1 MSLVLH
7 GRRLGRVWTE
17 PAGRRKASRASPAAA
32 PASRAGG
39 VWHFTRV
46 SWCGRASER
55 RSERSRV
62 VDAPL
67 AGCRAR
73 WARKSCCARA
83 RRRAAQCGVTW
94 SGVATR
100 LPRVVCGRGPWVV
113 DWTCIHGSSIGG
125 QFVLVAIDFFGVTA
139 GAALASS
146 LRGSL
151 WWLGVRWLEAGIG
164 PGRWRA
170 AERTCVFIALWRRA
184 CCGAYPLFYR
194 SSAF

>member
-1 MSLVLH
+1 MGPLGGKIKFIKFHGENICPMKLNQFNFKISIPPDNLISYRNHTGAAEARRWVVLLSSL
-7 GRRLGRVWTE
+7 RRQMLM
-17 PAGRRKASRASPAAA
+17 RARPAALCA
-32 PASRAGG
+32 LLSDVVWRRDTAAASCVRTRAMGG
-39 VWHFTRV
+39 GLDLHSRFFDW
-46 SWCGRASER
+46 RAVR
-55 RSERSRV
+55 F
-62 VDAPL
+62 
-67 AGCRAR
+67 
-73 WARKSCCARA
+73 
-83 RRRAAQCGVTW
+83 
-94 SGVATR
+94 
-100 LPRVVCGRGPWVV
+100 
-113 DWTCIHGSSIGG
+113 GSHW
-125 QFVLVAIDFFGVTA
+125 FFGVTA